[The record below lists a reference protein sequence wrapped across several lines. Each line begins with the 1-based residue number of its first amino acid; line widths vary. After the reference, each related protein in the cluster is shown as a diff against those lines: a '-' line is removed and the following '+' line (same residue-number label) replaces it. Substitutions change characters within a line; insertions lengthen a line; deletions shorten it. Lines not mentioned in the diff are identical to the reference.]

1 MIFNISASIF
11 SILVFRYRV
20 KEPFLW
26 KQRIF
31 SIQGSLVD
39 IVLTFGF
46 GHDILILKMTIFDD
60 VDYIDIEP
68 ALVGIQA

>member
-1 MIFNISASIF
+1 M
-11 SILVFRYRV
+11 
-20 KEPFLW
+20 W

-46 GHDILILKMTIFDD
+46 GHDILILKMTIFDE